1 MSGEVLGEF
10 QAVPLNFVMQKE
22 VRGETQV
29 QRWGR
34 FEHNIVNIVANC
46 VQPST
51 QGTYAKGWDRWV
63 KFNNWFGTHPYLES
77 VPIGWKSTVGSHYVK
92 FKDFVVV
99 SFVQKLCI
107 EEELCPGTVSVYLS
121 AVRYYFKLHNLDIS
135 FLESPW
141 ISAARTGINLIY
153 RATHPIAGRKALPF
167 VCAMIMHAQS
177 VTFNTGSAKDM
188 VINTAFKIASV
199 CMMRVSEYLPG
210 AEGVA
215 HWLRS
220 EDVGFRLWDNRIIP
234 SWRAYLHKWKEVQSV
249 LINVRGGKN
258 DIEREGHIFEFAAVA
273 TNSERAYD
281 IPYDCFQWAIL
292 AQPLLGH
299 PFLSYKGEW
308 VLKYHTLSAAVKKVA
323 VEMGFDP
330 SKFRTHSL
338 RIGGASML
346 AAANVPD
353 YVIQVQGR
361 WKSLAFLEY
370 IRIAKRSFD
379 SALAAIVNIDGLSI
393 CDVKRMSATADWT

>member
-1 MSGEVLGEF
+1 VGEY
-10 QAVPLNFVMQKE
+10 QAVPLNFVMRTE
-22 VRGETQV
+22 VRGES
-29 QRWGR
+29 RIECWDR

-46 VQPST
+46 VQQST
-51 QGTYAKGWDRWV
+51 QGTYAVGWERWV

-77 VPIGWKSTVGSHYVK
+77 IPIGWQSKAGSHYVK

-99 SFVQKLCI
+99 SFIQKLCM
-107 EEELCPGTVSVYLS
+107 EEGLCPGTVSVYLS
-121 AVRYYFKLHNLDIS
+121 AVRYYFRLHNLDIT

-153 RATHPIAGRKALPF
+153 RATHPIAERKALPF
-167 VCAMIMHAQS
+167 VCEMIMHAES
-177 VTFNTGSAKDM
+177 VTFNTESDHDL
-188 VINTAFKIASV
+188 VIVTAFKIASV
-199 CMMRVSEYLPG
+199 LMMRVSEYLPG
-210 AEGVA
+210 AKGVE

-220 EDVGFRLWDNRIIP
+220 DDVAFRLWDNRIIP
-234 SWRAYLHKWKEVQSV
+234 SWRAYLHEWKEVQSV
-249 LINVRGGKN
+249 LFHVRGAKN
-258 DIEREGHIFEFAAVA
+258 DVVGEGHRFDFPAVA
-273 TNSERAYD
+273 ANAERAYD
-281 IPYDCFQWAIL
+281 IAYDCFKWAIR
-292 AQPLLGH
+292 ARPLMGH
-299 PFLSYKGEW
+299 PFLSFRGDW
-308 VLKYHTLSAAVKKVA
+308 VLKYHTLTAAVKKVA

-361 WKSLAFLEY
+361 WKSLAFLDY

-379 SALAAIVNIDGLSI
+379 SALAAIVNMDGLTI
-393 CDVKRMSATADWT
+393 CDVRRMSATAEWT